1 MMSRVVKWAG
11 FRTALSGSVFPTTP
25 STDFRCAAQITQLR
39 RAVSAVRITQPQ
51 TLTVRPG

>member
-1 MMSRVVKWAG
+1 MSRVVKWVG
-11 FRTALSGSVFPTTP
+11 FRTALSGSVFPTTL
-25 STDFRCAAQITQLR
+25 SIDFRCAAQIAQLR